1 MTVQLGIPQPREEG
15 SLPVLPEPAR
25 RPDDAPDGLA
35 DRYGRRATD
44 MRLSLTDKC
53 NLRCTY
59 CMPAEGLEWLA
70 KQAVMSADEI
80 VRIVRIGVER
90 LGVRELRLTGGE
102 PLVRHDLVDIIAAL
116 RRNHPTLPISMTTN
130 GVGLAKKAAALKAA
144 GLTRIN
150 VSLDSLHEETFTQL
164 TRRPFL
170 GQVLAGVDAA
180 WAAGLGPVKLNAVL
194 MRGINDNEA
203 PSLLAW
209 ALDRGYELRFIEQ
222 MPLDADH
229 GWTRRDM
236 ITAAEIRDILSADY
250 VLSSDPRARDGAPA
264 ERFEVRRRVAASG
277 DGSAPSGSVDG
288 PVLGTVGIIA
298 SVTEPFC
305 SDCRRTRITAEG
317 KIMSCLFSREEFDL
331 LGLLRSGADDA
342 SLARRWQDAM
352 WLKPKAH
359 GMDHVGLDAPDF
371 VQPDRSM
378 SAIGG

>member
-1 MTVQLGIPQPREEG
+1 MPQPREGTDQEG
-15 SLPVLPEPAR
+15 PGVPPAR
-25 RPDDAPDGLA
+25 PSDAPAGLA

-80 VRIVRIGVER
+80 IRIVRIGVDH

-102 PLVRHDLVDIIAAL
+102 PLVRHDLVDIISAL
-116 RRNHPTLPISMTTN
+116 RRNHPDLPISMTTN
-130 GVGLAKKAAALKAA
+130 GVGLAKKAAPLKAA

-150 VSLDSLHEETFTQL
+150 VSLDTLHEETFTQL

-170 GQVLAGVDAA
+170 DQVLAGVDAA
-180 WAAGLGPVKLNAVL
+180 WAAGLGPVKINAVL
-194 MRGINDNEA
+194 MRGINDA
-203 PSLLAW
+203 ASPSLLAW
-209 ALDRGYELRFIEQ
+209 AVERGYELRFIEQ

-229 GWTRRDM
+229 GWTRRNM
-236 ITAAEIRDILSADY
+236 ITAAEIRELLSKDF
-250 VLSSDPRARDGAPA
+250 VLSPDGRARDGAPA
-264 ERFEVRRRVAASG
+264 ERFEVRRREPGTADQS
-277 DGSAPSGSVDG
+277 G
-288 PVLGTVGIIA
+288 PVVGTVGIIA

-331 LGLLRSGADDA
+331 LGLLRSGADDDA
-342 SLARRWQDAM
+342 LARRWQDAM
-352 WLKPKAH
+352 WIKPKAH

>member
-1 MTVQLGIPQPREEG
+1 MTVQLGMPQPREAG
-15 SLPVLPEPAR
+15 SPGTGTPAAAALSGRPHGLPA
-25 RPDDAPDGLA
+25 GLV

-59 CMPAEGLEWLA
+59 CMPAEGLEWLS
-70 KQAVMSADEI
+70 KQAVMSAEEI
-80 VRIVRIGVER
+80 VRIVRIGVDM

-102 PLVRHDLVDIIAAL
+102 PLVRADLLDIISAL
-116 RRNHPTLPISMTTN
+116 RRAHPELPISMTTN
-130 GVGLAKKAAALKAA
+130 AVGLDKKAAGLKAA
-144 GLTRIN
+144 GLSRIN
-150 VSLDSLHEETFTQL
+150 VSLDSLHEETFAKL

-170 GQVLAGVDAA
+170 DKVLAGVDAA

-194 MRGINDNEA
+194 MRGINDAESPA
-203 PSLLAW
+203 LLAW

-229 GWTRRDM
+229 GWTRRNM
-236 ITAAEIRDILSADY
+236 ITAAEIRGLLSTDY
-250 VLSSDPRARDGAPA
+250 VLSSDPRDRDGAPA
-264 ERFEVRRRVAASG
+264 ERFEVRARVPGTGEAT
-277 DGSAPSGSVDG
+277 G

-317 KIMSCLFSREEFDL
+317 KIMSCLFSREEVDL
-331 LGLLRSGADDA
+331 LGLLREGASDEQ
-342 SLARRWQDAM
+342 LAERWQDAM
-352 WLKPKAH
+352 WIKPKAH

>member
-1 MTVQLGIPQPREEG
+1 MSVQLGMPQPREG
-15 SLPVLPEPAR
+15 SGPAGQPELAIRPAGT
-25 RPDDAPDGLA
+25 PPGLL
-35 DRYGRRATD
+35 DRYGRRGTD

-70 KQAVMSADEI
+70 KQAVMSAEEI
-80 VRIVRIGVER
+80 VRIVRIGVDL

-102 PLVRHDLVDIIAAL
+102 PLVRADLISIIAAI
-116 RRNHPTLPISMTTN
+116 RSNHPELPISMTTN
-130 GVGLAKKAAALKAA
+130 GVGLDKKAAALKAA

-150 VSLDSLHEETFTQL
+150 VSLDSLHEETFAKL

-170 GQVLAGVDAA
+170 DRVLAGVDAA

-194 MRGINDNEA
+194 MRGINDAES

-229 GWTRRDM
+229 GWTRRNM
-236 ITAAEIRDILSADY
+236 ITAAEIRGLLSVDY
-250 VLSSDPRARDGAPA
+250 VLSPDPRARDGAPA
-264 ERFEVRRRVAASG
+264 ERFEVRRRVA
-277 DGSAPSGSVDG
+277 GSADPQG

-331 LGLLRSGADDA
+331 LGLLREGVTDQA
-342 SLARRWQDAM
+342 LAERWQDAM
-352 WLKPKAH
+352 WVKPKAH